1 MFKDLQAGFQV
12 SLLDKSQKV
21 PQYKVG
27 TVANISPARPD
38 TQKQAQIGQ
47 MPMPMMFQ
55 ERVIDL
61 TIECDGSTNTY
72 TVSEMANV
80 AASSVLTIACS
91 AEPIINEVR
100 AMMKTSN
107 DIIGSVELHREVVG
121 KCESILETL
130 NPAYGDSKRQNER
143 IDKIEQNVGQ
153 LVDAVQL
160 LAQVVQGNVKSTKK
174 VKDNVE

>member
-1 MFKDLQAGFQV
+1 MFKDLQGGFQV

-27 TVANISPARPD
+27 TVVNKTPPRPD
-38 TQKQAQIGQ
+38 TQKQQQAGQ
-47 MPMPMMFQ
+47 MAMPMMFQ
-55 ERVIDL
+55 DRVIDL

-80 AASSVLTIACS
+80 ASSSVLTIACS
-91 AEPIINEVR
+91 TEPIINEVR
-100 AMMKTSN
+100 AIMKSST
-107 DIIGSVELHREVVG
+107 DIVNSIDLHKEVAAE
-121 KCESILETL
+121 CEKILECL

-160 LAQVVQGNVKSTKK
+160 LAQVVQGNIKQTKK
-174 VKDNVE
+174 VKENVE